1 MTPTEAAFHRA
12 MMGLYK
18 RSKKEI
24 HYNATYF
31 LRMLDDHGGVETAH
45 RLLEPHS
52 AVSDGFTTLVLEKRL
67 ESKRRCSNHGFSRC
81 SVRRNWMRPDDA
93 WPRTTGRL
101 LTQAHA
107 EC

>member
-12 MMGLYK
+12 MMNLYE

-67 ESKRRCSNHGFSRC
+67 DLSVEATVLKPEFQPLFTQDELDEARRRLA
-81 SVRRNWMRPDDA
+81 PYD
-93 WPRTTGRL
+93 WPPAGSGSS
-101 LTQAHA
+101 
-107 EC
+107 